1 MTPAGKAHILDL
13 IWDDA
18 GLLVSLD
25 LTGTR
30 CGDTCRWYD
39 DDNTTRATFRS
50 DIMRPWGKQH
60 FNIISFL
67 FWLVILLCSFTVP
80 LVCWNLSFSWPVG
93 VSLLLTTLHLHHGG
107 TMSSPFL
114 KSYGIFSLPTTVC
127 VKPTTATHAHQFS
140 SIRALSL
147 HLPHCKWL

>member
-93 VSLLLTTLHLHHGG
+93 VSSFDDSSSSSRWDDVFTIPKILRYLQFAHNCLCKTDHRNARTPICFDTCTVASSATL
-107 TMSSPFL
+107 
-114 KSYGIFSLPTTVC
+114 
-127 VKPTTATHAHQFS
+127 
-140 SIRALSL
+140 
-147 HLPHCKWL
+147 